1 MSEATLRCF
10 LAVDLDAS
18 VREQIAQ
25 IGGALEG
32 PLSGAR
38 FTPAENLHLT
48 LKFLGELAQSAV
60 ERLAEQAAAKLAR
73 EPCFEVT
80 LAGLGAFPNARAA
93 RVFWLGVSRGGGA
106 LARIARKLDATA
118 ARFGV
123 PKEKRPYQAHLTLAR
138 LREPVSIPLERL
150 AAPEPL
156 QVHVERVTLFE
167 SRLAPSGARHI
178 PLARLQLGRDGVED
192 ELAPELF

>member
-10 LAVDLDAS
+10 LAVELEAS
-18 VREQIAQ
+18 VREELARV
-25 IGGALEG
+25 AS
-32 PLSGAR
+32 PLAGELADAR
-38 FTPAENLHLT
+38 VTPADNLHLT
-48 LKFLGELAQSAV
+48 LKFMGELAQSAV

-73 EPCFEVT
+73 ESSFEVT
-80 LAGLGAFPNARAA
+80 LAGLGAFPNAREA
-93 RVFWLGVSRGGGA
+93 RVFWLGVTRGSGA

-123 PKEKRPYQAHLTLAR
+123 AKEKRPYQAHLTLAR
-138 LREPVSIPLERL
+138 LREPTPIPLERL

-156 QVHVERVTLFE
+156 QVAVERVTLFE
-167 SRLAPSGARHI
+167 SRLAASGARHI
-178 PLARLQLGRDGVED
+178 PLARLPLGRDGAED